1 MSVPTPAS
9 SVRLPAGPQSPKLGV
24 GLDLPW
30 GAPIGF
36 GLDEDGKDRVDPR
49 VLRFLERHAQDF
61 AHLFVS
67 FQPKGRARLAVADYQ
82 SAYDD
87 FWHRAPPFAVRAL
100 HQTTFNLGALE
111 RYDRG
116 AILAFTNE
124 LVARYGL
131 AWVNEDLG
139 VWSLHGRPL
148 PYPLPPYLTTAGLS
162 AAIRNTDEVQR
173 ALDVPLLVEFPGFSE
188 GISFFIGE
196 LHAYDF
202 FRRTVEDT
210 GSPATLDVGHLLSY
224 QWLLGRRGADLYEEL
239 ERLPLHAC
247 FEIHLSG
254 CAITNDRFLDL
265 HHGVLLDE
273 QLELLSRLAPR
284 CPNLR
289 AITYEDPKFDE
300 SGSLVPKAAA
310 GFERLRDIARGLAS

>member
-1 MSVPTPAS
+1 MNLLAPRVP
-9 SVRLPAGPQSPKLGV
+9 VRPTRLQLGV

-30 GAPIGF
+30 GEAIGF
-36 GLDEDGKDRVDPR
+36 GLDDARGEAVGERV
-49 VLRFLERHAQDF
+49 VRFLERHQADF
-61 AHLFVS
+61 GHLFVS
-67 FQPKGRARLAVADYQ
+67 FQPRGRARLAVADYAT
-82 SAYDD
+82 AYDD
-87 FWHRAPPFAVRAL
+87 LWRRVPPFAVRAL

-111 RYDRG
+111 PYDRG

-124 LVARYGL
+124 LVARYDL

-148 PYPLPPYLTTAGLS
+148 PYPLPPYLTAAGLR
-162 AAIRNTDEVQR
+162 AAIANTDEVQR
-173 ALDVPLLVEFPGFSE
+173 ALAVPLLVEFPGFSE
-188 GISFFIGE
+188 GISFFIGD

-202 FRRTVEDT
+202 FRHTVEET
-210 GSPATLDVGHLLSY
+210 GSPATLDLGHLLSY
-224 QWLLGRRGADLYEEL
+224 QWLLGKRGEALYEEL
-239 ERLPLHAC
+239 DRLPLGSC

-273 QLELLSRLAPR
+273 QLELLTRLVPL

-289 AITYEDPKFDE
+289 AVTYEDPKFDAD
-300 SGSLVPKAAA
+300 GVLVPKAAA
-310 GFERLRDIARGLAS
+310 GFERLRTIVAGLRG